1 MDTRL
6 NMSKLEPEAYK
17 IMYSFEKYLDNSE
30 ITMTHRELLKIRA
43 SQINGCA
50 FCLDLHTREA
60 LKTGETQKRIN
71 LVGVWREVPF
81 FTKEERIILQLT
93 EEVTLINK
101 KGVSDETYEEALQLL
116 GEKYLAQILMAIT
129 IINSWNRIAIS
140 TKMFPESV

>member
-140 TKMFPESV
+140 TKMLPESV